1 MRMSD
6 IRGLADQELQ
16 QQIADKVDALFKLR
30 VRSATERLENTA
42 AAKNLRRDIARLKTV
57 LQQKARAAKGA

>member
-1 MRMSD
+1 MSD

-57 LQQKARAAKGA
+57 LQQKTRAAKGA